1 VLTSE
6 SRILTTHAGSLPR
19 PPALAELHG
28 RRSRGEA
35 VDPGAL
41 RVAVEEAT
49 ATSIAAQVDAG
60 IDVGNDGEQA
70 RESFFT
76 YVQHRMIGF
85 GDTSQRPLMRDLLD
99 HPDFIELALPRF
111 SRIKVNLMTAPAAI
125 SEVSY
130 RDTTEVA
137 AECDLVARAPFAQTF
152 MTAASPGIVAAAM
165 DNRHYATRDEYVRAV
180 ATALRTEYR
189 FIVERGL
196 LLQIDAPDL
205 AMERHT
211 LFADRPL
218 NEFLAWVELVIDAIN
233 GALTAI
239 DAADVRLHVCW
250 GNYEGPHT
258 LDVPLKEILPLLYRA
273 NVGALVVSM
282 ANARHAH
289 EHACF
294 ERHPL
299 PDSMVLVAGVI
310 DTTSNYVEHE
320 EVVADRLVRAARAVG
335 DPRRIIAGTD
345 CGFDTSAGLGDVAP
359 SLVWEKLRALRAGAE
374 LATTRLL

>member
-1 VLTSE
+1 MLTSE

-41 RVAVEEAT
+41 RVAVEGAT

-125 SEVSY
+125 SEISY

-137 AECDLVARAPFAQTF
+137 AECDLVARAPF
-152 MTAASPGIVAAAM
+152 
-165 DNRHYATRDEYVRAV
+165 
-180 ATALRTEYR
+180 
-189 FIVERGL
+189 
-196 LLQIDAPDL
+196 
-205 AMERHT
+205 
-211 LFADRPL
+211 
-218 NEFLAWVELVIDAIN
+218 
-233 GALTAI
+233 
-239 DAADVRLHVCW
+239 
-250 GNYEGPHT
+250 
-258 LDVPLKEILPLLYRA
+258 
-273 NVGALVVSM
+273 
-282 ANARHAH
+282 
-289 EHACF
+289 
-294 ERHPL
+294 
-299 PDSMVLVAGVI
+299 
-310 DTTSNYVEHE
+310 
-320 EVVADRLVRAARAVG
+320 
-335 DPRRIIAGTD
+335 RR
-345 CGFDTSAGLGDVAP
+345 S
-359 SLVWEKLRALRAGAE
+359 
-374 LATTRLL
+374 